1 MGVLSLERIVFGDAD
16 AVEHDE
22 NDRRSICKVK
32 HRRCNQPAFAAVP
45 YAKTRLTR
53 IALGA
58 SLEFKS

>member
-1 MGVLSLERIVFGDAD
+1 MGILSLAWIVAGDAD
-16 AVEHDE
+16 AVEFDE

-32 HRRCNQPAFAAVP
+32 HRRCNQPAFAVVP

-58 SLEFKS
+58 SLEFRS